1 MGRIEEVK
9 GNLVD
14 SGNEVKKVFEF
25 GETLG
30 RLGFR
35 SMKTSQLKVFRDA
48 GAVMYICSLSYW
60 GG

>member
-1 MGRIEEVK
+1 MGKMEEVK
-9 GNLVD
+9 GNSVD
-14 SGNEVKKVFEF
+14 SGNEVRKVL

-35 SMKTSQLKVFRDA
+35 SMRTSQLKVFRDA
-48 GAVMYICSLSYW
+48 GAVMHICSLSYW